1 MQIKEESEVM
11 EGLARING
19 DLYEDFFFAKS
30 VLSPFSWMQAS
41 LLTLNSTLF
50 LNDLLRNDRAIYL

>member
-1 MQIKEESEVM
+1 M
-11 EGLARING
+11 EGLARIDG
-19 DLYEDFFFAKS
+19 DLYEDIFFAKS
-30 VLSPFSWMQAS
+30 MLSPFSWMQGS